1 MHNILSKI
9 YSDSYSQGAAAM
21 RPLATRGTCYDNC
34 RCQCYVVRDDDAG
47 FMAASWRGMW
57 SGACRGQ
64 SRRLAGLATCEATF
78 RVQVLQL
85 AVLGPTNGVARI
97 DDDANSFRGQLII
110 ARAWATTNVGQVPP
124 RTSLIPGHLLHPEN
138 CHSGHLFPGPNSN
151 FSLILTIT

>member
-1 MHNILSKI
+1 MP
-9 YSDSYSQGAAAM
+9 
-21 RPLATRGTCYDNC
+21 RPIPPPRQTRL
-34 RCQCYVVRDDDAG
+34 DA
-47 FMAASWRGMW
+47 
-57 SGACRGQ
+57 
-64 SRRLAGLATCEATF
+64 ATF